1 MKKSINFKKLLPHLL
16 VVVGFIALSVGYMS
30 PVLKGKILTQGDP
43 VRAAAG
49 GHEAALFQQETGQ
62 WTGWTNGM
70 FGGMP
75 TYLVHGGYT
84 RGVLPVVTDYLNHF
98 LGGLPNMIFYYLIAA
113 YILLLALDCG
123 LWVSLLGAIA
133 YAFFSYNI
141 VIIEAGHISKV
152 YALGFAPLMFAGMVL
167 AYKNRPWLGAA
178 LFSIG
183 LGLDFNTSHFQIT
196 YYTGLLLIIFA
207 VFEFVR
213 AIKTKSIGS
222 FALASVLAVV
232 MGGLAVATISSR
244 MWSTYEYQKETIR
257 GKSELTL
264 GKKEAPADGLD
275 RGYAFEWSYGKLE
288 SLTLLIPNFSG
299 GASGGGLLTEKSEAY
314 KAIVRYNVP
323 DDQALGFA
331 QNLPTYWGDQM
342 FVQGSVYAGAIVC
355 FLFILGLFIGDNRYK
370 IPFAITAL
378 LCLIICWGKN
388 MGPINNLLF
397 DYLPMFNKFRSVS
410 MIMSLLQLSMVIV
423 GGLALKK
430 ILEKPDWATFKQPFF
445 ISLGI
450 VGGLT
455 LILALVPSIVGLRSD
470 NDPALIEQLT
480 QAFGNNKL
488 AANDLY
494 SSLIDDRG
502 SLLRSDALRSL
513 FFILAAA
520 VLIWAFVAQ
529 KIKNS
534 NIVMGILALLVLVDL
549 WSVDKRYLN
558 DAAFKPKYY
567 STDELFQ
574 PTAANL
580 QIMEDKDPNYRV
592 IDVTTSPLSDATAS
606 YFHKS
611 LGGYHAAKLRRYQE
625 LFENQMAKNNMAVY
639 NMLNTKYFITADD
652 KNQPIAQRNAD
663 AMGNA
668 WFVAE
673 VKMVKNA
680 DEEIKALDKFDPL
693 QVAFVD
699 VRFTEQIKATK
710 MMIDSANKIKLIDY
724 KPNNLIYQSNT
735 KTPQIAVFSE
745 IYYRGGIDWKAYI
758 DGVEAPHFRANY
770 VLRAMNVPAGSHKI
784 EFKFQPDSV
793 IVGQKIDNYASIA
806 WLMLIGLAFFMDTK
820 RKI

>member
-1 MKKSINFKKLLPHLL
+1 MKNPINFKKLLPHLL
-16 VVVGFIALSVGYMS
+16 VVVGFIVLSVGYMS

-49 GHEAALFQQETGQ
+49 GHEAALFQQETGE

-84 RGVLPVVTDYLNHF
+84 RGVLPIVTDYLNHF
-98 LGGLPNMIFYYLIAA
+98 LGGLPNMIFYYLLAA
-113 YILLLALDCG
+113 YILLLVLDCG

-152 YALGFAPLMFAGMVL
+152 YALGFAPLMIAGMVL

-207 VFEFVR
+207 IFEFVR
-213 AIKTKSIGS
+213 AFKTKTIGS

-232 MGGLAVATISSR
+232 MGGLSVATISSR

-264 GKKEAPADGLD
+264 GKKDAPADGLD
-275 RGYAFEWSYGKLE
+275 RSYAFEWSYGKLE

-299 GASGGGLLTEKSEAY
+299 GASGGGLLTDKSEAY

-323 DDQALGFA
+323 ADQAIGFA

-370 IPFAITAL
+370 IPFALTAL

-388 MGPINNLLF
+388 MGAINNLLF

-430 ILEKPDWATFKQPFF
+430 IIEKPDWATFKQPFF

-455 LILALVPSIVGLRSD
+455 LVLALVPSIVGLRSD
-470 NDPALIEQLT
+470 NDPALIDQLT

-494 SSLIDDRG
+494 NALIEDRG
-502 SLLRSDALRSL
+502 SLLRSDAFRSL

-520 VLIWAFVAQ
+520 ALIWAFVSQ

-534 NIVMGILALLVLVDL
+534 NVVMGILAFLVLVDL

-580 QIMEDKDPNYRV
+580 QIMEDKDPDYRV

-611 LGGYHAAKLRRYQE
+611 LGGYHAVKLRRYQE

-639 NMLNTKYFITADD
+639 NMLNTKYFITNDD
-652 KNQPIAQRNAD
+652 KNQPIAQRNAE
-663 AMGNA
+663 ALGNA

-680 DEEIKALDKFDPL
+680 DEEMKSLDKFDPR

-699 VRFTEQIKATK
+699 ARFADQVKASK
-710 MMIDSANKIKLIDY
+710 MVIDSSNKIKLTEY
-724 KPNNLIYQSNT
+724 RPNNLIYQSNT
-735 KTPQIAVFSE
+735 KTPQVAVFSE

-770 VLRAMNVPAGSHKI
+770 VLRAMNLPAGSHKI

-793 IVGQKIDNYASIA
+793 IVGQKIDNYASLA
-806 WLMLIGLAFFMDTK
+806 WIVLIGLAFFMDTK